1 MKNLKLP
8 FSLILI
14 LIVLVCGLV
23 GLSTKN
29 RNASTITNYTKN
41 GEIELKKS
49 DFSKVFESDGPV
61 YLGDGLWAETL
72 SYDELTYQIAANRN
86 ESTEKIRNIFSKS
99 ELSGAVDEIFYVHF
113 YRSFE
118 VGNTGWYPQIDVYV
132 KCKGAYKD
140 FVEIEDLHLKRSYN
154 SGSKAFS
161 GKIRAKME
169 SSKRI
174 YWVINGDFYDKGT
187 TQTSFSGAVGM
198 DDDATL
204 SFSVENQKG
213 HFGYV
218 YKTGYMDNR

>member
-8 FSLILI
+8 FSLTLI

-23 GLSTKN
+23 GLFAKGRDVSN
-29 RNASTITNYTKN
+29 STNYTKN

-49 DFSKVFESDGPV
+49 GFSKVFESDGPV
-61 YLGDGLWAETL
+61 YLGEGLWVEEL
-72 SYDELTYQIAANRN
+72 SYGELIHQIAVNRN

-99 ELSGAVDEIFYVHF
+99 ESSGAVDKIFYVHF

-140 FVEIEDLHLKRSYN
+140 FVEIDDLHLKRSYN
-154 SGSKAFS
+154 SGSKAFN
-161 GKIRAKME
+161 GKFRAKIE
-169 SSKRI
+169 GSKRI
-174 YWVINGDFYDKGT
+174 YWVINGDFYDNGT